1 MNRVARPGK
10 RRLNELPIFLNF
22 RVDYMCSH
30 RYDLTTGVVISG
42 DAMNF
47 KRKSL
52 GRVELEVLQ
61 FVVENHPIR
70 VKDVAAHMA
79 ETSGQARTTI
89 LTVLERL
96 RQKKYL
102 KRQKIDGVNHYSPT
116 VSKAEF
122 IQELVGDFVDG
133 VLQGSV
139 SPFVAYLNK
148 HSQLSSDECEQL
160 KQLVAKLDLQ
170 SKESPNE

>member
-1 MNRVARPGK
+1 MK
-10 RRLNELPIFLNF
+10 
-22 RVDYMCSH
+22 
-30 RYDLTTGVVISG
+30 
-42 DAMNF
+42 F

-70 VKDVAAHMA
+70 VKDVASHMA

-96 RQKKYL
+96 REKKYL
-102 KRQKIDGVNHYSPT
+102 KRRKIGGVNHYSPT
-116 VSKAEF
+116 INKTEF
-122 IQELVGDFVDG
+122 VQELVGDFVDG

-139 SPFVAYLNK
+139 SPFVAYLDK
-148 HSQLSSDECEQL
+148 HSNLSNDECEQL
-160 KQLVAKLDLQ
+160 KKLVSKLD
-170 SKESPNE
+170 SKNKKSSDE

>member
-1 MNRVARPGK
+1 M
-10 RRLNELPIFLNF
+10 
-22 RVDYMCSH
+22 S
-30 RYDLTTGVVISG
+30 
-42 DAMNF
+42 F
-47 KRKSL
+47 KRKPL

-96 RQKKYL
+96 REKKYL
-102 KRQKIDGVNHYSPT
+102 KRRKIGGVNHYTPT
-116 VSKAEF
+116 VNKTEF
-122 IQELVGDFVDG
+122 IQELVGEFVDG

-139 SPFVAYLNK
+139 SPFVAYLDK
-148 HSQLSSDECEQL
+148 HSQLSNDECEQL
-160 KQLVAKLDLQ
+160 KKLVSKLD
-170 SKESPNE
+170 SKSKKSSNG

>member
-1 MNRVARPGK
+1 MTTIV
-10 RRLNELPIFLNF
+10 
-22 RVDYMCSH
+22 VD
-30 RYDLTTGVVISG
+30 REK
-42 DAMNF
+42 AMSQ
-47 KRKSL
+47 KRKPL

-79 ETSGQARTTI
+79 QTSGQARTTI

-102 KRQKIDGVNHYSPT
+102 KRRKMGGVNHYSPT
-116 VSKAEF
+116 VSNTEF
-122 IQELVGDFVDG
+122 LQELVGDFVEG

-139 SPFVAYLNK
+139 SPFVAYLDKNSK
-148 HSQLSSDECEQL
+148 LSDEECEQL
-160 KQLVAKLDLQ
+160 KQLVEKLDSNSENL
-170 SKESPNE
+170 SND

>member
-1 MNRVARPGK
+1 M
-10 RRLNELPIFLNF
+10 
-22 RVDYMCSH
+22 S
-30 RYDLTTGVVISG
+30 
-42 DAMNF
+42 F
-47 KRKSL
+47 KRKPL

-96 RQKKYL
+96 REKKYL
-102 KRQKIDGVNHYSPT
+102 KRRKIGGVNHYTPT
-116 VSKAEF
+116 VNKAEF

-139 SPFVAYLNK
+139 SPFVAYLDN
-148 HSQLSSDECEQL
+148 HSQLSNGECEQL
-160 KQLVAKLDLQ
+160 KKLVSKLD
-170 SKESPNE
+170 SKRKKSSDE